1 MDDLSRPIIPP
12 AHPVHD
18 RPLPRWRVILE
29 FFRNPLTTYS
39 KQAFETT
46 FARMRGL
53 GVDTVGIAD
62 PAAIARV
69 MITNQ
74 GNYVRPVVQP
84 RLLRPVMGKGVF
96 LAEGDDWRRQRRML
110 APVFTPGAI
119 GDLLPHFQDAGT
131 KMIARLSGQGRT
143 QLTEVFHR
151 AALDAVLRA
160 LFSLPADEGRAG
172 MATMVREFLSGPGR
186 PNLFDA
192 LATSEDAFP
201 WAQGKRRVFERAWL
215 AEVDAIIAA
224 RKSGGNDGAHE
235 RGDLLDRLLSVRD
248 PQTGEG
254 VSDAEIRDQCST
266 MLAAGFE
273 TTSRLLFWASYLL
286 ALDQTQQAL
295 VREEVRA
302 FPPDRVRSMEDLSH
316 WPRLKC
322 VLLEALRLYPPVA
335 YMVRK
340 AVADDVLAGETI
352 KAGTEVWMSPFVIH
366 RHRRF
371 WDNPT
376 AFMPERF
383 AGIASPWTSMEHFLP
398 FGAGPRICIGAA
410 FSITEAQIILAHL
423 LSTYELKLEDRRPVL
438 PVFRL
443 ATIPDH
449 DPYFSLTPVTG

>member
-18 RPLPRWRVILE
+18 TPLPRWRVLFE

-46 FARMRGL
+46 FGRMRGI
-53 GVDTVGIAD
+53 GAETVGVAA

-69 MITNQ
+69 MTINQ
-74 GNYVRPVVQP
+74 SNYVRPVIQP
-84 RLLRPVMGKGVF
+84 RLFRPVMGKGVF
-96 LAEGDDWRRQRRML
+96 LAEGQDWRRQRRML
-110 APVFTPGAI
+110 APVFNPGAI
-119 GDLLPHFQDAGT
+119 GDLIPHFKDAGAR
-131 KMIARLSGQGRT
+131 MIAALTGKSQV

-160 LFSLPADEGRAG
+160 LFSLPADESRAG
-172 MATMVREFLSGPGR
+172 MSTMVREFLNGAGR
-186 PNLFDA
+186 PNLLDA
-192 LATSEDAFP
+192 LATSEGDFP
-201 WAQGKRRVFERAWL
+201 WTLGKRRAFEKAWL
-215 AEVDAIIAA
+215 AQVDGIIAA
-224 RKSGGNDGAHE
+224 RKSRGGDGSHK
-235 RGDLLDRLLSVRD
+235 RGDLLDLLLSARD

-254 VSDAEIRDQCST
+254 VPDAEVRDQCST

-295 VREEVRA
+295 IREEVRA
-302 FPPDRVRSMEDLSH
+302 FPPDQVQSMDDLGR
-316 WPRLKC
+316 WPHLKC
-322 VLLEALRLYPPVA
+322 ALLEALRLYPPVA
-335 YMVRK
+335 YIVRK
-340 AVADDVLAGETI
+340 AIADDVLAGESI
-352 KAGTEVWMSPFVIH
+352 KAGTEVWISPFIIH
-366 RHRRF
+366 RHRKF

-383 AGIASPWTSMEHFLP
+383 AGVPSPWTSMDHFLP

-423 LSTYELKLEDRRPVL
+423 LSAYELKLEDKRPVL

-443 ATIPDH
+443 ATVPDH
-449 DPYFSLTPVTG
+449 DPCFTLAPL